1 MENAVKMMPEP
12 GGKVW
17 NCTGRINEQ
26 PGVCLLFVEML
37 FLWCGCWFHNIHD
50 RRRGVRHRAFYCIGL
65 SVVRVQRTDS
75 RGQNISG
82 HLRAGTTTLAK
93 KASGLEGGHCVVAI
107 ETTELTHWV
116 RRKVGNL
123 VSSPPPAERWEVSP
137 LPPKGGRLMSGGK
150 AFCQRWK
157 TSGCR

>member
-1 MENAVKMMPEP
+1 MTAGAVSATVPSIVLVYQLAEF
-12 GGKVW
+12 
-17 NCTGRINEQ
+17 REQ
-26 PGVCLLFVEML
+26 IAE
-37 FLWCGCWFHNIHD
+37 
-50 RRRGVRHRAFYCIGL
+50 VRTYLGICA
-65 SVVRVQRTDS
+65 
-75 RGQNISG
+75 
-82 HLRAGTTTLAK
+82 LAK
-93 KASGLEGGHCVVAI
+93 KASGLHAI